1 MRYRAQPR
9 TALLGAAALVVLAP
23 IRLRAQAPLRVEVH
37 EALND
42 APVAHAVVR
51 AADHAQPAYTDQL
64 GVARLASL
72 PRPVALTI
80 AAIGFKPDTV
90 TVAPGT
96 RTLRVQL
103 ARPLVTLR
111 DLTVTTA
118 NLDLAPAAAGA
129 WVLPRE
135 ALTRIPSAI
144 EADPIRALAAVPS
157 VSFSTLLSARPTVRG
172 YDAADGTVRLNGF
185 ELVNPYHI
193 GRVFSTLPVSAL
205 SYVTVAPHATDAADG
220 GALGAV
226 IDLEGRAAASG
237 AGYEGDAELGVA
249 SLSGSI
255 AHTRPDVVV
264 ASRIGYLT
272 GITQLIGDGIP
283 YNFVDAYARTRVP
296 VARRTADVTAF
307 ATHDDFGDAGR
318 GSGMEWSNVLLG
330 TRMRL
335 LDQTTAAVDFSASLN
350 QFQLDGRNIETAGS
364 RLDLSNDLRRA
375 GVTLNASV
383 IHGPTR
389 LAGGLSIV
397 HRNFDTRVAGTADSA
412 TILGSTAQ
420 LTEFGPWTEVGLDLP
435 GADLTAGL
443 RLDAAGSAHAWQ
455 PRARISLRPAAG
467 LAVSLSAAHTARLYQ
482 EVTDPMPEPTLTF
495 YDLWLAAGRGGIPI
509 PRMDHLTL
517 AADARVGRTELHA
530 GAFLSRGKGLGEVL
544 PAWEQTGPASLMRF
558 GAARTRGVELRVAR
572 RANDGGSGWAA
583 SYVLSAS
590 DRRWTDEWVP
600 WRLDRRHQLRAMAD
614 TRIGRRWMAFAVG
627 ELSSG
632 IPLTPVAEVIWPD
645 GTVLGY
651 DGSGGPPRYHF
662 APEGS
667 ARGGTTGHLD
677 LGARLAFHGP
687 WSSDA
692 SLSFS
697 ITNVTFGPTAPLVP
711 VSPGEIFLVPESP
724 PLGVRYERAFDVP
737 AVPSVTLSVAF

>member
-1 MRYRAQPR
+1 MI
-9 TALLGAAALVVLAP
+9 AP
-23 IRLRAQAPLRVEVH
+23 IQLYAQAPLRVEVH

-51 AADHAQPAYTDQL
+51 AAGQAQPTYTDQL
-64 GVARLASL
+64 GVARLAAL

-80 AAIGFKPDTV
+80 AAIGFRPDTV
-90 TVAPGT
+90 TVALGT
-96 RTLRVQL
+96 RTLRVRL

-157 VSFSTLLSARPTVRG
+157 VSFSSLLSARPTVRG

-205 SYVTVAPHATDAADG
+205 SNVTVAPHATAAADG
-220 GALGAV
+220 GAIGAV

-237 AGYEGDAELGVA
+237 TGYEGDAELGVA

-255 AHTRPDVVV
+255 AHTRPDVFV
-264 ASRIGYLT
+264 ASRVGYLA
-272 GITQLIGDGIP
+272 GITQLIGDGVP
-283 YNFVDAYARTRVP
+283 YDFVDAYARARVP
-296 VARRTADVTAF
+296 VARRIADVTAF
-307 ATHDDFGDAGR
+307 ATHDNFGDAGR
-318 GSGMEWSNVLLG
+318 GSGMEWSNILLG
-330 TRMRL
+330 SRMRL
-335 LDQTTAAVDFSASLN
+335 LDQTTAAVDLSASLN
-350 QFQLDGRNIETAGS
+350 QFLLDGRDIESAGS

-375 GVTLNASV
+375 SVTLDASV
-383 IHGPTR
+383 LHGATR

-397 HRNFDTRVAGTADSA
+397 RRSLDTRVAGTADSA
-412 TILGSTAQ
+412 ATLSSTAR
-420 LTEFGPWTEVGLDLP
+420 LTEFGPWAEVGLDLP
-435 GADLTAGL
+435 GAVLSAGL
-443 RLDAAGSAHAWQ
+443 RLDATGSATAWQ
-455 PRARISLRPAAG
+455 PRARISFRPAAG
-467 LAVSLSAAHTARLYQ
+467 IAVSVSATRAARLYQ

-495 YDLWLAAGRGGIPI
+495 YDLWLAAGRDGIPI
-509 PRMDHLTL
+509 PRVDHLAL
-517 AADARVGRTELHA
+517 AADGRMGRTELHA
-530 GAFLSRGKGLGEVL
+530 GAFLSRGEGLGEAL
-544 PAWEQTGPASLMRF
+544 PEWEQTGSASQMRF
-558 GAARTRGVELRVAR
+558 GDARTRGLELRVAR
-572 RANDGGSGWAA
+572 RASSGTSGWAA

-614 TRIGRRWMAFAVG
+614 TRFGIRWMVFALG
-627 ELSSG
+627 EISSG

-645 GTVLGY
+645 GTVLGVS
-651 DGSGGPPRYHF
+651 GTGGPPRDHY

-667 ARGGTTGHLD
+667 ARGSTTGHLD
-677 LGARLAFHGP
+677 LGARFTFQGP

-711 VSPGEIFLVPESP
+711 VDPGELFLAPGSP
-724 PLGVRYERAFDVP
+724 QSRIRYKRAFDVP